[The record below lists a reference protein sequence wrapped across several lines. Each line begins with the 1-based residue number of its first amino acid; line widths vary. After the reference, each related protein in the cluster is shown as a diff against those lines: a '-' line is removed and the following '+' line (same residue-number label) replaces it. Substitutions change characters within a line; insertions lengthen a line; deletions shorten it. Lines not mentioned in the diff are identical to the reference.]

1 MKLNDSSIAAL
12 LLCMGFAVASPTYLY
27 SKSVSEQGVVQQN
40 QKITGNVVDDNG
52 EPVIGATIKV
62 AGTSNGVITDLD
74 GNFSLSAPL
83 GTSLEVS
90 YVGYKTQMVKIGKT
104 SLKILLQED
113 SKNLGEVVVVGF
125 GTQKKVNLTG
135 SVGIATSKELEARP
149 VTSATQA

>member
-62 AGTSNGVITDLD
+62 AGTS
-74 GNFSLSAPL
+74 
-83 GTSLEVS
+83 
-90 YVGYKTQMVKIGKT
+90 KIGRAH
-104 SLKILLQED
+104 
-113 SKNLGEVVVVGF
+113 V
-125 GTQKKVNLTG
+125 
-135 SVGIATSKELEARP
+135 
-149 VTSATQA
+149 